1 MGNKSGSEFGGIMIR
16 TEKSLYFAG
25 DVVKGNIY
33 LHIIKPGYHGN
44 VVQFSIVGKEK
55 TRWTTGSGKHR
66 TTHYGKNVFHRDTV
80 VINTFLNENL
90 MVGQFVFPF
99 ELHLPPNLPGSFHY
113 HQHILASLNYKVKA
127 RVISTSNSI
136 NDIKNKQEIIIREP
150 IKEVLQVS
158 SKQETA
164 YLRTWCC
171 KEQGSSS
178 ISAKV
183 AKNLYFP
190 AEFVQITYDI
200 DNSDCKLNIENVD
213 VIIVNRLNIKSNS
226 GSSCHMEFKLSALS
240 HNGIQ
245 KGMKIQPSAQIG
257 CSLQLVNAQ
266 HPEIVLTPSTT
277 GNFVNSSYYVKISPN
292 YEGCT
297 CCSTKPIVLVPIT
310 VLAVLPQDYL
320 EPIAQQPDNWQPQ
333 SFQPLI
339 IKSNNVDP
347 FNNNNNN
354 LNKMANP
361 MNS

>member
-55 TRWTTGSGKHR
+55 TQWTTGSGKHR
-66 TTHYGKNVFHRDTV
+66 RTHYGKNVFHRDAV
-80 VINTFLNENL
+80 VINTFLDENL

-99 ELHLPPNLPGSFHY
+99 ELHLPSNLPGSFQYAHAV
-113 HQHILASLNYKVKA
+113 LASLNYKVKA
-127 RVISTSNSI
+127 RVISTSKSI

-150 IKEVLQVS
+150 IKEILQVS

-164 YLRTWCC
+164 NLTTWCC
-171 KEQGSSS
+171 KKQGSSS

-183 AKNLYFP
+183 EKNLYFP
-190 AEFVQITYDI
+190 GEFVQITYDI

-226 GSSCHMEFKLSALS
+226 GSQCHLEFQLSALS
-240 HNGIQ
+240 QNGLQ
-245 KGMKIQPSAQIG
+245 KGLKIQPASQIG
-257 CSLQLVNAQ
+257 CSLQLVNTKQ
-266 HPEIVLTPSTT
+266 PQIVLTPSTT
-277 GNFVNSSYYVKISPN
+277 GNFVNSSYYVKILPN
-292 YEGCT
+292 FEGCT
-297 CCSTKPIVLVPIT
+297 CCSSKPIVLVPIT
-310 VLAVLPQDYL
+310 LLAVLPNDYL
-320 EPIAQQPDNWQPQ
+320 EPIQQPENWQPQ
-333 SFQPLI
+333 AFQPLI
-339 IKSNNVDP
+339 IKSNNIDP
-347 FNNNNNN
+347 FNNNNTDLKN
-354 LNKMANP
+354 MANP